1 MNHTFARSLGALLL
15 AATVVTLSACATPR
29 GATPTSAPPVA
40 ESPSPTPAEEAT
52 FVVGPGDEPPRLFA
66 GDCENMLSVD
76 EVSGLIDRTLQADDL
91 GGPGEI
97 ATTENAGG
105 LQCSWSNADEG
116 VHVSVTAFPAE
127 SFDDIDLTAVGGD
140 WTSADCEWYCA
151 VVRESGDV
159 VVATT
164 INGTDL
170 LAGDDS
176 PAAKIAVLG
185 DEVTSLIAANAEA
198 GADDPWRRDRQGWR
212 SVTRCEALGASVAA
226 ELSVPVAG
234 ETFSFYVDSPLAG
247 GLAGDAASRMW
258 VCALTTDAGARVV
271 TWGYAGGAWASRA
284 TVPGPEDTPMTGLPE
299 GWRGALLPFTIAPDN
314 TEGPGVALTDGV
326 NFVSLLAVPES
337 VGVSP
342 EQFAAA
348 LAAAFAAVAD

>member
-29 GATPTSAPPVA
+29 GAAPTAAPPVA
-40 ESPSPTPAEEAT
+40 ESPSPTPAEETAL
-52 FVVGPGDEPPRLFA
+52 VVGPGDEPPRLFG

-127 SFDDIDLTAVGGD
+127 SFDDLDLTAVGGD
-140 WTSADCEWYCA
+140 WTSDDCEWYCA

-170 LAGDDS
+170 LAGGDS
-176 PAAKIAVLG
+176 PSAKIALLG
-185 DEVTSLIAANAEA
+185 DEVTSLVAANAEEGA
-198 GADDPWRRDRQGWR
+198 GDPWQRDRQGWR
-212 SVTRCEALGASVAA
+212 SVSRCDALGAAVAA
-226 ELSVPVAG
+226 ELSIPVTG

-247 GLAGDAASRMW
+247 SLAGDAASRMW
-258 VCALTTDAGARVV
+258 VCALNNDTGARVV
-271 TWGYAGGAWASRA
+271 AWGYAGGGWASRA
-284 TVPGPEDTPMTGLPE
+284 TTPGPEDAPVTGLPE
-299 GWRGALLPFTIAPDN
+299 GWDAVLLPSTIAPDS
-314 TEGPGVALTDGV
+314 TEGPGMALTDGV
-326 NFVSLLAVPES
+326 NFVNLLAVPADF
-337 VGVSP
+337 GASP
-342 EQFAAA
+342 EQLAAA
-348 LAAAFAAVAD
+348 LATAFPGAAD